1 MAWSGIPA
9 PRTRR
14 SHRLERA
21 RPRRHGRGRCSRP
34 GLGWWSWENPGVRL
48 RLVHGFTQTIRAWET
63 VEARLPRDW
72 DVQPLDIPDGLDFV
86 ATAAT
91 LGLRGGEGTWV
102 GYSMG
107 GRLCLRLAL
116 DRPELVERLVLLSAS
131 PGIAAPADRE
141 ARLAVDEG
149 RVRDLERDG
158 VEKFLEHWLSQRM
171 FETLP
176 REAAMIDER
185 QRRNTVHGLAHQLR
199 GLGQAAHE
207 PMWGRLS
214 ELEMPVLVVSGQWDR
229 AYTEIAE
236 QIGAAIGTNAK
247 VVTVE
252 KAGHALHLERPDEVA
267 QLLVSWL
274 ETA

>member
-1 MAWSGIPA
+1 M
-9 PRTRR
+9 
-14 SHRLERA
+14 
-21 RPRRHGRGRCSRP
+21 
-34 GLGWWSWENPGVRL
+34 RL
-48 RLVHGFTQTIRAWET
+48 RLVHGFSQTIRSWEP

-72 DVQPLDIPDGLDFV
+72 DVQPLEIPDGLDFV
-86 ATAAT
+86 ATAGA

-107 GRLCLRLAL
+107 GRLSLRLAI

-131 PGIAAPADRE
+131 PGITSPADRE
-141 ARLAVDEG
+141 ARLAIDET
-149 RVRDLERDG
+149 RVHELERDG
-158 VEKFLEHWLSQRM
+158 VEIFLERWLSQRM

-176 REAAMIDER
+176 REASMIDER

-199 GLGQAAHE
+199 ALGQAAHE
-207 PMWGRLS
+207 PMWDRLS

-236 QIGAAIGTNAK
+236 QIGAAIGANAH
-247 VVTVE
+247 VTTIE

-267 QLLVSWL
+267 HVLTSWL

>member
-1 MAWSGIPA
+1 M
-9 PRTRR
+9 
-14 SHRLERA
+14 
-21 RPRRHGRGRCSRP
+21 
-34 GLGWWSWENPGVRL
+34 RL
-48 RLVHGFTQTIRAWET
+48 RLVHGFTQTIRSWEA
-63 VEARLPRDW
+63 VEARLPSDW
-72 DVQPLDIPDGLDFV
+72 DVQPLEIPDGLDFV
-86 ATAAT
+86 ATAET
-91 LGLRGGEGTWV
+91 LGLRGGEGSTWV

-131 PGIAAPADRE
+131 PGIASPAERE
-141 ARLAVDEG
+141 ARLATDEG
-149 RVRDLERDG
+149 RVHDLERDG
-158 VEKFLEHWLSQRM
+158 VEVFLERWISQRM

-185 QRRNTVHGLAHQLR
+185 QRRNTVRGLAHQLR
-199 GLGQAAHE
+199 ALGQAAHE
-207 PMWGRLS
+207 PMWDRLS

-236 QIGAAIGTNAK
+236 QIGAAIGANAR

-267 QLLVSWL
+267 QLLTSWL
-274 ETA
+274 GTA

>member
-1 MAWSGIPA
+1 
-9 PRTRR
+9 
-14 SHRLERA
+14 
-21 RPRRHGRGRCSRP
+21 
-34 GLGWWSWENPGVRL
+34 VRL
-48 RLVHGFTQTIRAWET
+48 RLVHGFTQTIRSWEA
-63 VEARLPRDW
+63 VEARLPSDW
-72 DVQPLDIPDGLDFV
+72 DVQPLEIPDGLDFV
-86 ATAAT
+86 ATAET
-91 LGLRGGEGTWV
+91 LGLRGGEGSTWV

-131 PGIAAPADRE
+131 PGIASPAERE
-141 ARLAVDEG
+141 ARLATDEG
-149 RVRDLERDG
+149 RVHDLERDG
-158 VEKFLEHWLSQRM
+158 VEVFLERWISQRM

-185 QRRNTVHGLAHQLR
+185 QRRNTVRGLAHQLR
-199 GLGQAAHE
+199 ALGQAAHE
-207 PMWGRLS
+207 PMWDRLS

-236 QIGAAIGTNAK
+236 QIGAAIGANAR

-267 QLLVSWL
+267 QLLTSWL
-274 ETA
+274 GTA